1 MSNISYSKWSVR
13 TGLKKTLN
21 TRGYRERGGGSRTQA
36 TGKNSH
42 MPPTQHR
49 TTSAISVIYIT
60 MQPLNHT
67 HTTEELQQLP
77 QWGKFLLNDHDQ
89 RHDLAMTLWMRALSF
104 AGNLSSAQSNF
115 WTSSCRHVQLKLSY
129 FDRFMSIASRYDSR
143 NFTDLIWELEFS
155 WPYSIYYQ
163 HSLKH
168 YLIH

>member
-1 MSNISYSKWSVR
+1 MSTPFLEKDRFLEAWSWTDGNLHCDNSRWPLLLPSLACWVFETWVR
-13 TGLKKTLN
+13 RRWEKLGGAGACKCPLSFYTPLYTA
-21 TRGYRERGGGSRTQA
+21 RGYKERGGGSHTQD

-89 RHDLAMTLWMRALSF
+89 RRDLAMTLWMRALSF
-104 AGNLSSAQSNF
+104 AGNLSIAQSNF
-115 WTSSCRHVQLKLSY
+115 
-129 FDRFMSIASRYDSR
+129 
-143 NFTDLIWELEFS
+143 
-155 WPYSIYYQ
+155 
-163 HSLKH
+163 
-168 YLIH
+168 